1 MFAPLFL
8 PLTLKD
14 GSVTYVNTDHI
25 VSLYRAPGSSTTAVC
40 CVDDQPGEFR
50 SVVELPSTILELIQ
64 EATDFPNN

>member
-1 MFAPLFL
+1 MFTPLFL

-25 VSLYRAPGSSTTAVC
+25 VSLYRAPGASTTAIC
-40 CVDDQPGEFR
+40 CTDDRDGEFR
-50 SVVELPSTILELIQ
+50 QVIELPDTILMLIQ